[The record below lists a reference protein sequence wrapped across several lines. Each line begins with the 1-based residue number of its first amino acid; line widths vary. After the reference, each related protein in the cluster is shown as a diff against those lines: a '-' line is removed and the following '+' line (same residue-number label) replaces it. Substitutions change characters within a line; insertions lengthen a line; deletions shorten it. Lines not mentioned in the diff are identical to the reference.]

1 MDRVGA
7 AKDSK
12 GLVVGVRDLLRVGA
26 YVSELPEPLVF
37 PFRTLCVRVIH
48 RVE

>member
-1 MDRVGA
+1 VDRVGA
-7 AKDSK
+7 AKDSN
-12 GLVVGVRDLLRVGA
+12 GLDVGVRGLLGIWA